1 MKPADPIPTYRPDAF
16 ANDYLVRDQPIPADW
31 SLSTMASGF
40 AAVYRIEQVRQ
51 FFRFPIAPNRITFY
65 DGLLLTAGTLH
76 RQCGLYDVQL
86 TPNSLLVLAP
96 DTINATDFISED
108 VTGFYF
114 HFDRE
119 FFVTNLATPD
129 LLDTCPFFEA
139 GNEPFLN
146 LTNEQSAWF
155 TTLLGLTEQILRAN
169 SPDSARGLLQ
179 ALIVR
184 ATQLHQ
190 RQPESST
197 SSPADI
203 RLTAAFKRLVQ
214 QQYVSWHG
222 VSQYA
227 DALAVTPNHLNRVVK
242 RTTARPASFHVATLL
257 ILEAKLLL
265 KNSQLSVAEIAAKLH
280 FDDPAY
286 FGRFFR
292 QQTGQ
297 TPTAYRHSA

>member
-1 MKPADPIPTYRPDAF
+1 MKPADSIPSYRPEAF
-16 ANDYLVRDQPIPADW
+16 ANDYLIGGQPIPAHW
-31 SLSTMASGF
+31 SPATTASGF

-65 DGLLLTAGTLH
+65 DGLLLTGGTMR
-76 RQCGLYDVQL
+76 RQCGLYDVPL
-86 TPNSLLVLAP
+86 ASRSLLLLAP

-119 FFVTNLATPD
+119 FFVTDLATPER
-129 LLDTCPFFEA
+129 LDTCPFFEA
-139 GNEPFLN
+139 GNEPHLR
-146 LTNEQSAWF
+146 LSDEQTTWF
-155 TTLLGLTEQILRAN
+155 TALLGLADQSLQAN

-184 ATQLHQ
+184 ASQLYQ
-190 RQPESST
+190 RQPET
-197 SSPADI
+197 AASSPADY

-214 QQYVSWHG
+214 QRYLSWHS

-242 RTTARPASFHVATLL
+242 RTTGQPASQHITTLL
-257 ILEAKLLL
+257 ILEAKVVL
-265 KNSQLSVAEIAAKLH
+265 KNSQLSVAEIAAQLH